1 MSTGALQQARGGS
14 VTIRKGNR
22 KKAVSFWAKGYR
34 LFLAL
39 SVGFLITVFAFA
51 FVWINH
57 QAVQIGYDITRLNQ
71 QQLKLIDL
79 NRKLR
84 VELANL
90 TSLDRLERLA
100 KKKLGLVAPRPE
112 QVVVVE

>member
-1 MSTGALQQARGGS
+1 
-14 VTIRKGNR
+14 
-22 KKAVSFWAKGYR
+22 
-34 LFLAL
+34 
-39 SVGFLITVFAFA
+39 
-51 FVWINH
+51 
-57 QAVQIGYDITRLNQ
+57 ITRLNQ
-71 QQLKLIDL
+71 QQLKITDL